1 LAYISLFIYNHR
13 LPVSISA
20 SPVRRERPK
29 KEDTLVFYGVGAV
42 IDIVIQFLNQTNK
55 TVYACVDQTR
65 PILALDISVLKK
77 AFEDAKRRGV
87 KLMYVTEITKDNLS
101 YCKQLMEITHELRH
115 LDGIKGNFYIS
126 ESGYLAPATLHEKGK
141 PASQIIYSN
150 VNEIIEHQRYV
161 FDSFWNRAIPA
172 EWRIKEIEEGL
183 APEFYEVITDPEK
196 AAQTITDLARSVKKE
211 ALFFLPNDKA
221 LVRVERLGLVD
232 YVVKASQSGATVK
245 IICPLSEVNAEI
257 VRRISERAPEI
268 QVLNGNNSP
277 YGMYIGDGEKFIRA
291 ELRNPNAERF
301 SESVGFMIYSNRKT
315 SVDSFKSIFEL
326 LWNERTINE
335 ELKKAYRMQREFI
348 NIASHELRT
357 PVQAI
362 LGTSGL
368 LQYYPEKK
376 DELIEIILRNAKRLQ
391 TLTENILDLTRIES
405 QTFQLE
411 KERFNIYELLSGV
424 IKDFTERI
432 KSDNKNIRLVYDQ
445 KDTDHHVIVE
455 ADKGRITQVL
465 SNILNNALKFT
476 NEGQIIIRAH
486 ESNNK
491 KEIIV
496 SISDTGSGIN
506 KDIFAKLFSKFVTKS
521 YQGTGLGLY
530 ISKSIVEVHG
540 GRIWAE
546 NNANGRG
553 ATFMFAL
560 PVIG

>member
-1 LAYISLFIYNHR
+1 MTVSA
-13 LPVSISA
+13 SIS
-20 SPVRRERPK
+20 PIRREGPK
-29 KEDTLVFYGVGAV
+29 KEDTLVFYGVDAV
-42 IDIVIQFLNQTNK
+42 INIVIQFLNQTNK

-65 PILALDISVLKK
+65 PILTLDILVLKK

-87 KLMYVTEITKDNLS
+87 KLMYVTEITKENLS
-101 YCKQLMEITHELRH
+101 YCKQLMEMTHELRH

-150 VNEIIEHQRYV
+150 VNEIIEHQKYV
-161 FDSFWNRAIPA
+161 FDSFWDRAIPA
-172 EWRIKEIEEGL
+172 EQRIKEIEEGL
-183 APEFYEVITDPEK
+183 ASEFYEVITDHKK
-196 AAQTITDLARSVKKE
+196 ATQTLVDLAKSVKKE
-211 ALFFLPNDKA
+211 ALFFLPNDKS
-221 LVRVERLGLVD
+221 LVRIERLGLID

-257 VRRISERAPEI
+257 VRRTSERAPEI

-291 ELRNPNAERF
+291 ELRNPNAEKF
-301 SESVGFMIYSNRKT
+301 SESVGFMVYSNRKT

-326 LWNERTINE
+326 LWNERTLNE
-335 ELKKAYRMQREFI
+335 ELKKAYKMQKEFI

-357 PVQAI
+357 PTQAI
-362 LGTSGL
+362 LGMSGL

-376 DELIEIILRNAKRLQ
+376 DELIEVIRRNAKRLQ
-391 TLTENILDLTRIES
+391 ALTDDILDVTRIES

-411 KERFNIYELLSGV
+411 KERFNIYELLSDV

-432 KSDNKNIRLVYDQ
+432 KGDNKNVKLVYDQ
-445 KDTDHHVIVE
+445 KDTIHPILVE

-476 NEGQIIIRAH
+476 NEGQIIISAY
-486 ESNNK
+486 ESKNK

-496 SISDTGSGIN
+496 SITDTGSGIN
-506 KDIFAKLFSKFVTKS
+506 KDIFAKLFSKFATKS
-521 YQGTGLGLY
+521 FSGTGLGLY
-530 ISKSIVEVHG
+530 ISKSIVEAHG

-546 NNANGRG
+546 NNKDKVG
-553 ATFMFAL
+553 ATFMFTL
-560 PVIG
+560 PVVSGTQQE

>member
-1 LAYISLFIYNHR
+1 MTVSA
-13 LPVSISA
+13 SIS
-20 SPVRRERPK
+20 PIRREGPK
-29 KEDTLVFYGVGAV
+29 KEDTLVFYGVDAV
-42 IDIVIQFLNQTNK
+42 INIVIQFLNQTNK

-65 PILALDISVLKK
+65 PILTLDILVLKK

-87 KLMYVTEITKDNLS
+87 KLMYVTEITKENLS
-101 YCKQLMEITHELRH
+101 YCKQLMEMTYELRH

-126 ESGYLAPATLHEKGK
+126 ESGYLAPATYHEKGK

-150 VNEIIEHQRYV
+150 VNEIIEHQKYV
-161 FDSFWNRAIPA
+161 FDSFWDRAIPA
-172 EWRIKEIEEGL
+172 EQRIKETEEGL
-183 APEFYEVITDPEK
+183 ASEFYEVITDHEK
-196 AAQTITDLARSVKKE
+196 ATQTLVDLAKSVKKE
-211 ALFFLPNDKA
+211 ALFFLPNDKS
-221 LVRVERLGLVD
+221 LVRIERLGLID

-257 VRRISERAPEI
+257 VRRTSERAPEI

-291 ELRNPNAERF
+291 ELRNPNAEKF
-301 SESVGFMIYSNRKT
+301 SESVGFMVYSNRKT

-326 LWNERTINE
+326 LWNERTLNE
-335 ELKKAYRMQREFI
+335 ELKKAYKMQKEFI

-357 PVQAI
+357 PTQAI
-362 LGTSGL
+362 LGMSGL

-376 DELIEIILRNAKRLQ
+376 DELIEVIRRNAKRLQ
-391 TLTENILDLTRIES
+391 ALTDDILDVTRIES

-411 KERFNIYELLSGV
+411 KERFNIYELLSDV

-432 KSDNKNIRLVYDQ
+432 KGDNKNVKLVYDQ
-445 KDTDHHVIVE
+445 KDTIHPILVE

-476 NEGQIIIRAH
+476 NEGQIIISAY
-486 ESNNK
+486 ESKNK

-496 SISDTGSGIN
+496 SITDTGSGIN
-506 KDIFAKLFSKFVTKS
+506 KDIFAKLFSKFATKS
-521 YQGTGLGLY
+521 FSGTGLGLY
-530 ISKSIVEVHG
+530 ISKSIVEAHG

-546 NNANGRG
+546 NNKDKVG
-553 ATFMFAL
+553 ATFMFTL
-560 PVIG
+560 PVVSGTQQE

>member
-1 LAYISLFIYNHR
+1 MTVSA
-13 LPVSISA
+13 SIS
-20 SPVRRERPK
+20 PIRREGPK
-29 KEDTLVFYGVGAV
+29 KEDTLVFYGVDAV
-42 IDIVIQFLNQTNK
+42 INTVIQFLNQTSK

-65 PILALDISVLKK
+65 PILTLDILVLKK

-87 KLMYVTEITKDNLS
+87 KLMYVTEITKENLS
-101 YCKQLMEITHELRH
+101 YCKQLMEMTHELRH

-126 ESGYLAPATLHEKGK
+126 ESGYLAPATLHEKGR

-150 VNEIIEHQRYV
+150 VNEIIEHQKYV
-161 FDSFWNRAIPA
+161 FDSFWDRAIPA
-172 EWRIKEIEEGL
+172 EQRIKEIEEGL
-183 APEFYEVITDPEK
+183 ASEFYEVITDHEK
-196 AAQTITDLARSVKKE
+196 ATQTLVDLAKSVKKE
-211 ALFFLPNDKA
+211 ALFFLPNDKS
-221 LVRVERLGLVD
+221 LVRIERLGLID

-257 VRRISERAPEI
+257 VRRTSERAPEI

-291 ELRNPNAERF
+291 ELRNPNAEKF
-301 SESVGFMIYSNRKT
+301 SESVGFMVYSNRKT

-326 LWNERTINE
+326 LWNERTLNE
-335 ELKKAYRMQREFI
+335 ELKKAYKMQKEFI

-357 PVQAI
+357 PTQAI
-362 LGTSGL
+362 LGMSGL

-376 DELIEIILRNAKRLQ
+376 DELIEVIRRNAKRLQ
-391 TLTENILDLTRIES
+391 ALTDDILDVTRIES

-411 KERFNIYELLSGV
+411 KERFNIYEILSDV

-432 KSDNKNIRLVYDQ
+432 KGDNKNVKLVYDQ
-445 KDTDHHVIVE
+445 KDTIHPILVE

-476 NEGQIIIRAH
+476 NEGQIIISAY
-486 ESNNK
+486 ESKNK

-496 SISDTGSGIN
+496 SITDTGSGIN
-506 KDIFAKLFSKFVTKS
+506 KDIFAKLFSKFATKS
-521 YQGTGLGLY
+521 FSGTGLGLY
-530 ISKSIVEVHG
+530 ISKSIVEAHG

-546 NNANGRG
+546 NNKDKVG
-553 ATFMFAL
+553 ATFMFTL
-560 PVIG
+560 PVVSGTQQE

>member
-1 LAYISLFIYNHR
+1 LT
-13 LPVSISA
+13 VSTSI
-20 SPVRRERPK
+20 SPVRRESPK
-29 KEDTLVFYGVGAV
+29 KEDILVFYGVDAV
-42 IDIVIQFLNQTNK
+42 INIVMQFLNHTNK

-65 PILALDISVLKK
+65 PILTLDILVLKK

-101 YCKQLMEITHELRH
+101 YCKQLMEMTHELRH
-115 LDGIKGNFYIS
+115 LEGIKGNFYIS
-126 ESGYLAPATLHEKGK
+126 ETEYLAPAALHEKGK

-150 VNEIIEHQRYV
+150 VNEIIEHQKYV

-172 EWRIKEIEEGL
+172 EQRIKEIEEGL

-221 LVRVERLGLVD
+221 LVRVEKLGLID
-232 YVVKASQSGATVK
+232 NVVKASQSGATVK
-245 IICPLSEVNAEI
+245 IICPLSGVNAEI
-257 VRRISERAPEI
+257 VRRISEGAPEI
-268 QVLNGNNSP
+268 QILNGNNSP
-277 YGMYIGDGEKFIRA
+277 YGMYIVDGAKFIKA
-291 ELRNPNAERF
+291 ELRNPNAEKF
-301 SESVGFMIYSNRKT
+301 SESVGFMVYSNSKT

-326 LWNERTINE
+326 LWNERTLNE
-335 ELKKAYRMQREFI
+335 ELEKAYKTQKEFI
-348 NIASHELRT
+348 NVASHELRT
-357 PVQAI
+357 PIQAI
-362 LGTSGL
+362 LGMSGL
-368 LQYYPEKK
+368 LKYYPEEK
-376 DELIEIILRNAKRLQ
+376 DELIEIIQRNAKRLQ
-391 TLTENILDLTRIES
+391 TLTANILDITRIES

-411 KERFNIYELLSGV
+411 KERFNIYELLSDV

-432 KSDNKNIRLVYDQ
+432 KSDNKNVRLVYDR
-445 KDTDHHVIVE
+445 KDTDHHIIVE

-496 SISDTGSGIN
+496 SITDTGTGIN

-521 YQGTGLGLY
+521 SQGTGLGLY
-530 ISKSIVEVHG
+530 ISKSIVEAHG

-546 NNANGRG
+546 NNADRRG
-553 ATFMFAL
+553 ATFMFTL
-560 PVIG
+560 PLVS